1 MNKYTFG
8 HTNAK
13 FALFSLLYFCS
24 LPLGA
29 TILKTADSFAVL
41 GASTITNTGS
51 TTLFGN
57 LGLYPG
63 TSITGLGSITVNG
76 TVHQTDA
83 VAQQAR
89 LDALYAFN
97 TLSLQAVTSNLSGQD
112 LGLVGPLQPGVYG
125 FNTSAQLT
133 GTLTLDAQSNPDGI
147 FIFQIGSTLT
157 TESSAIV
164 NVLNGGPNTGIYWL
178 VGSSATIGTSTVF
191 AGNIIADQS
200 ITLNNAARIPCGRVI
215 ALNAAVTMD
224 TNVISN
230 DCTFG
235 GDATLAAA
243 LGGGRSDF
251 GSLGFSGGASP
262 IPEPQSVVLIGLGL
276 FGFAVAKKLSVRL

>member
-1 MNKYTFG
+1 
-8 HTNAK
+8 
-13 FALFSLLYFCS
+13 
-24 LPLGA
+24 
-29 TILKTADSFAVL
+29 
-41 GASTITNTGS
+41 
-51 TTLFGN
+51 LFGN
-57 LGLYPG
+57 LGLDPG
-63 TSITGLGSITVNG
+63 TSITGLGSITVIG

-97 TLSLQAVTSNLSGQD
+97 TLSLQTITSNLSGQD
-112 LGLVGPLQPGVYG
+112 LGTVGTLQPGVYG

-147 FIFQIGSTLT
+147 FIFKIGETLT
-157 TESSAIV
+157 TASSSII

-200 ITLNNAARIPCGRVI
+200 ITLNNAARIPCGRAI

-235 GDATLAAA
+235 GDATFAAA

-251 GSLGFSGGASP
+251 GSLGFSGDGSGV
-262 IPEPQSVVLIGLGL
+262 PEPQSVVLIGLGL
-276 FGFAVAKKLSVRL
+276 FGFAVAKKLLVRL